1 MIINLD
7 NIYTYNSLLNK
18 SLHIAKLYPQLIK
31 VTHIGTSND
40 NRIIFMVKVGKGN
53 RGPVFVAGVHG
64 REIINPTVML
74 SLIERLSHRYYSYGE
89 KLLDKYALYFIPLLN
104 PDGYTIAME
113 GYYAINDKILRNNC
127 RRCNIPYKEYK
138 FNGDGVDINRN
149 FMSQSFAFTNNSGLP
164 DNEPETMAFIKVCEQ
179 NDFMGMIDFHSRG
192 NSIFYYRSAMVY
204 EYNRKQFDIACRLS
218 KITGYSLYTPNDENS
233 DNLSGGNTVNFF
245 SERYLLPAITV
256 ETVEDEATFPLEASY
271 CMRVH
276 NELKNVPLEFLRMLI
291 YLH

>member
-127 RRCNIPYKEYK
+127 RHCNIPYKEYK

-149 FMSQSFAFTNNSGLP
+149 FM
-164 DNEPETMAFIKVCEQ
+164 
-179 NDFMGMIDFHSRG
+179 
-192 NSIFYYRSAMVY
+192 
-204 EYNRKQFDIACRLS
+204 
-218 KITGYSLYTPNDENS
+218 
-233 DNLSGGNTVNFF
+233 
-245 SERYLLPAITV
+245 
-256 ETVEDEATFPLEASY
+256 
-271 CMRVH
+271 
-276 NELKNVPLEFLRMLI
+276 
-291 YLH
+291 

>member
-1 MIINLD
+1 
-7 NIYTYNSLLNK
+7 
-18 SLHIAKLYPQLIK
+18 
-31 VTHIGTSND
+31 
-40 NRIIFMVKVGKGN
+40 
-53 RGPVFVAGVHG
+53 
-64 REIINPTVML
+64 
-74 SLIERLSHRYYSYGE
+74 
-89 KLLDKYALYFIPLLN
+89 
-104 PDGYTIAME
+104 
-113 GYYAINDKILRNNC
+113 
-127 RRCNIPYKEYK
+127 
-138 FNGDGVDINRN
+138 
-149 FMSQSFAFTNNSGLP
+149 MSQSFAFTNNSGLP

-271 CMRVH
+271 CMRVY